1 MYGYEVPILFTNC
14 PAPAGLSAAE
24 AGVAKWTRRKKL
36 KEMLK
41 RALQE
46 LNAPKK
52 QMAELEESSGLP
64 TDKNLSL
71 GQRLAWIKQRIA
83 PRGRHLA

>member
-52 QMAELEESSGLP
+52 QMAELEESFGLP
-64 TDKNLSL
+64 TDTNLSL
-71 GQRLAWIKQRIA
+71 GQRLAWIKQRMG
-83 PRGRHLA
+83 PRGGHLA

>member
-1 MYGYEVPILFTNC
+1 MDEKE
-14 PAPAGLSAAE
+14 E
-24 AGVAKWTRRKKL
+24 A

-52 QMAELEESSGLP
+52 QMAELEESFGLH

-71 GQRLAWIKQRIA
+71 GQRLTWIRQRI
-83 PRGRHLA
+83 GTRH